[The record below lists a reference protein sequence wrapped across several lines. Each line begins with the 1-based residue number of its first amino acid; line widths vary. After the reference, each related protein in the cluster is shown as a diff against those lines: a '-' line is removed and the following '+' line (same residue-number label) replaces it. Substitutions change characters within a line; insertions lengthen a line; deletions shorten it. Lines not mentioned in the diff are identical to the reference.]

1 MVDETKTAKTASS
14 MAEEILNIN
23 DERTEMVIV
32 PEWNNKKIP
41 CKNLSG
47 ADRAVLSSMLEVD
60 GKTNKVKTKS
70 TTADIVILGA
80 YNPDTGD
87 RIFVPSQKA
96 ALLMK
101 NSAPLELLASAIQKL
116 SGLNQEGVDEA
127 EKN

>member
-1 MVDETKTAKTASS
+1 

-23 DERTEMVIV
+23 DERTEIVIV
-32 PEWNNKKIP
+32 PEWNNKKIL

-87 RIFVPSQKA
+87 RIFMPSQKT

-101 NSAPLELLASAIQKL
+101 NSAPLELLAGTIQKL
-116 SGLNQEGVDEA
+116 SGLDRDAVDDA

>member
-1 MVDETKTAKTASS
+1 

-23 DERTEMVIV
+23 DERTEIVIV
-32 PEWNNKKIP
+32 PEWNNMKIL

-80 YNPDTGD
+80 YNPETGD
-87 RIFVPSQKA
+87 KIFTQAHKSG
-96 ALLMK
+96 LLMK
-101 NSAPLELLASAIQKL
+101 NSAPLELLATTIQNL
-116 SGLNQEGVDEA
+116 SGLNLDAVADA

>member
-1 MVDETKTAKTASS
+1 MVEKATRNL
-14 MAEEILNIN
+14 AEEILNIN
-23 DERTEMVIV
+23 DERTELVTV
-32 PEWNNKKIP
+32 PEWNNIKIL

-47 ADRAVLSSMLEVD
+47 ADRAVLSGMLEVD

-87 RIFVPSQKA
+87 RVFSQSQKA
-96 ALLMK
+96 GLLMK
-101 NSAPLELLASAIQKL
+101 NSKPLERLATVIQKL
-116 SGLNQEGVDEA
+116 SGLDQDGVDDA

>member
-1 MVDETKTAKTASS
+1 MVDETKTAKTAMS

-23 DERTEMVIV
+23 DERTEIVIV
-32 PEWNNKKIP
+32 PEWNNKKIL

-60 GKTNKVKTKS
+60 GKTNKVKTNS

-80 YNPDTGD
+80 HNPDTGD

-101 NSAPLELLASAIQKL
+101 NSAPLERLATVIQKL
-116 SGLNQEGVDEA
+116 SGLNPEGVDEA